1 MDSGYRKCDSAL
13 WQNGLMAYGEKKDM
27 RGAHLHIPITD
38 FRKQTFL
45 EWLCTP
51 VKERE
56 PGSLLKLAE
65 QIQVDRRT
73 LQNWRDDKEFLEAWE
88 KRYLK
93 TIGDPSRKNEIMD
106 TLYKTA
112 TDPDDPKHVTA
123 AKTYFEIE
131 GGLKPTK
138 MEVSVTRP
146 AASLTDDELD
156 AILAEK
162 ISQERQVRDAS

>member
-1 MDSGYRKCDSAL
+1 MCF
-13 WQNGLMAYGEKKDM
+13 MAYGTKKSA
-27 RGAHLHIPITD
+27 GPHNVVPITD
-38 FRKQTFL
+38 FRKQAFL
-45 EWLCTP
+45 DWLCTP
-51 VKERE
+51 LKERD
-56 PGSLLKLAE
+56 PKTFAALGE
-65 QIQVDRRT
+65 QLGVDRRT

-93 TIGDPSRKNEIMD
+93 TIGDPSRKSEIMD

-146 AASLTDDELD
+146 AADLTDDELD

-162 ISQERQVRDAS
+162 ISTEKKARDAS